1 MATAEHR
8 KAAWKY
14 IRKKSLF
21 RSKILFTYKDI
32 VFVFGIKFNS
42 KFKAMFMKSEY
53 MIWSIWQYLSPFF
66 KKVQGLI
73 EKTVKIQIFEFGFS
87 NFSNVRKKK
96 HCLIYIK
103 FAVPFFEVLDY
114 WLQYWI
120 TSVSCFLLYIES
132 LDILVAYLQA

>member
-14 IRKKSLF
+14 IRKKVYLGQIFIKGLS
-21 RSKILFTYKDI
+21 I
-32 VFVFGIKFNS
+32 FGIKFNS

-73 EKTVKIQIFEFGFS
+73 EKIVKLQIFGFGFS
-87 NFSNVRKKK
+87 NAWYFSNVRKKK
-96 HCLIYIK
+96 HCLIYI
-103 FAVPFFEVLDY
+103 
-114 WLQYWI
+114 
-120 TSVSCFLLYIES
+120 
-132 LDILVAYLQA
+132 